1 MGDRPGDL
9 GESRRES
16 PRGIDDRRAVSELR
30 RRRRSLVSRRKV
42 FAVLPTLLTL
52 GNAACGFG
60 AITYAARVG
69 PDPAGEHFLFIS
81 AFLIFLAML
90 FDMLDGSVARLARQT
105 SDFGAQLDSLCDAVS
120 FGVAPAFLML
130 RLLHSMEADASGA
143 SLFEPSFQ
151 PFFEY
156 PSRLLWAIAC
166 LFALCALLRLAR
178 FNVETDEEDSHTFF
192 SGLPSPAAAAT
203 IASFPIALMGLRSRA
218 LAAEGAW
225 NAMAKWLIPTT
236 YLLLPAITLAV
247 AVLMVSRFRYAH
259 FFNQL
264 FRGHRSRLR
273 LIQII
278 FTLAIVFVVR
288 EAMPLIFCFFA
299 FTPPAQSAWR
309 EITGRGTKRRSGL
322 SEARATGAS
331 EEIEEPTHR

>member
-1 MGDRPGDL
+1 MIENLPSEAVQTATADL
-9 GESRRES
+9 
-16 PRGIDDRRAVSELR
+16 
-30 RRRRSLVSRRKV
+30 
-42 FAVLPTLLTL
+42 
-52 GNAACGFG
+52 
-60 AITYAARVG
+60 AAREN
-69 PDPAGEHFLFIS
+69 AELF
-81 AFLIFLAML
+81 A
-90 FDMLDGSVARLARQT
+90 
-105 SDFGAQLDSLCDAVS
+105 
-120 FGVAPAFLML
+120 GVAPAFLML
-130 RLLHSMEADASGA
+130 RLLHSMEADVSGV
-143 SLFEPSFQ
+143 SLFDARFQ

-156 PSRLLWAIAC
+156 PSRLLWVIAC
-166 LFALCALLRLAR
+166 LFSLCALLRLAR

-203 IASFPIALMGLRSRA
+203 IASFPIALTGLRSRA
-218 LAAEGAW
+218 LATEGAW
-225 NAMAKWLIPTT
+225 SALAEWLVPTT

-259 FFNQL
+259 FFSQL

-309 EITGRGTKRRSGL
+309 EITGRGARRRTGL
-322 SEARATGAS
+322 SGARATGAS
-331 EEIEEPTHR
+331 AEIEEPTHR

>member
-1 MGDRPGDL
+1 
-9 GESRRES
+9 
-16 PRGIDDRRAVSELR
+16 
-30 RRRRSLVSRRKV
+30 V

-69 PDPAGEHFLFIS
+69 PDPAGDHFLFIS
-81 AFLIFLAML
+81 AILIFLAML

-130 RLLHSMEADASGA
+130 RLLHSMEADGSAASGA
-143 SLFEPSFQ
+143 SLLDARFQ

-156 PSRLLWAIAC
+156 PSRLLWVIGC

-203 IASFPIALMGLRSRA
+203 IASFPIALMGLRNRA
-218 LAAEGAW
+218 VEAPDGAW
-225 NAMAKWLIPTT
+225 RTLAEWLIPLT
-236 YLLLPAITLAV
+236 YLLLPAITLSV

-278 FTLAIVFVVR
+278 LTLAIVFVLR
-288 EAMPLIFCFFA
+288 EAMPLIFCYFA
-299 FTPPAQSAWR
+299 FTPPVQSAWR
-309 EITGRGTKRRSGL
+309 ELIGRGGRKPP
-322 SEARATGAS
+322 ATGELPRAES
-331 EEIEEPTHR
+331 GTGIESPTRL

>member
-1 MGDRPGDL
+1 
-9 GESRRES
+9 
-16 PRGIDDRRAVSELR
+16 
-30 RRRRSLVSRRKV
+30 V

-69 PDPAGEHFLFIS
+69 PDPPAGDQFLFIS
-81 AFLIFLAML
+81 AVLIFLAML

-130 RLLHSMEADASGA
+130 RLLHSMEADSTAVAGA
-143 SLFEPSFQ
+143 ALLEERFR

-156 PSRLLWAIAC
+156 PSRLLWVIGC

-203 IASFPIALMGLRSRA
+203 IASFPIALMGLRNRA
-218 LAAEGAW
+218 LAPEGAW
-225 NAMAKWLIPTT
+225 RTLAEWLIPLT
-236 YLLLPAITLAV
+236 YLLLPAITLSV

-259 FFNQL
+259 FFQQL

-278 FTLAIVFVVR
+278 LTLAIVFVFR
-288 EAMPLIFCFFA
+288 EAMPLIFCYFA
-299 FTPPAQSAWR
+299 FTPPVQSAWR
-309 EITGRGTKRRSGL
+309 ELTRRGIRRSPTAD
-322 SEARATGAS
+322 ETPRPETGAD
-331 EEIEEPTHR
+331 IENPTRF

>member
-1 MGDRPGDL
+1 
-9 GESRRES
+9 
-16 PRGIDDRRAVSELR
+16 
-30 RRRRSLVSRRKV
+30 
-42 FAVLPTLLTL
+42 VLPTLLTL

-69 PDPAGEHFLFIS
+69 PDPAGDHFLFIS
-81 AFLIFLAML
+81 AILIFLAML

-130 RLLHSMEADASGA
+130 RLLHSMEADSSVLADV
-143 SLFEPSFQ
+143 SLLEARFQ

-156 PSRLLWAIAC
+156 PSRLLWAIGC

-218 LAAEGAW
+218 LASPEGAW
-225 NAMAKWLIPTT
+225 RTLAEWLIPMT
-236 YLLLPAITLAV
+236 YLLLPAITLSV

-273 LIQII
+273 LIQNILT
-278 FTLAIVFVVR
+278 FAIVFVFR
-288 EAMPLIFCFFA
+288 EAMPLIFCYFA

-309 EITGRGTKRRSGL
+309 ELTGRGTRKRPANGEPPHTESG
-322 SEARATGAS
+322 TD
-331 EEIEEPTHR
+331 IESPTHR

>member
-1 MGDRPGDL
+1 M
-9 GESRRES
+9 
-16 PRGIDDRRAVSELR
+16 
-30 RRRRSLVSRRKV
+30 

-52 GNAACGFG
+52 GNGACGFG
-60 AITYAARVG
+60 AITYAARIG

-130 RLLHSMEADASGA
+130 RLLHSMEPDSTGA
-143 SLFEPSFQ
+143 IPFDPRFQ

-156 PSRLLWAIAC
+156 PSRLLWVIAC

-178 FNVETDEEDSHTFF
+178 FNVETDEEDSHSFF

-203 IASFPIALMGLRSRA
+203 IASFPIALMELRDRA
-218 LAAEGAW
+218 HSPEGAW
-225 NAMAKWLIPTT
+225 RTLAEWLIPAT
-236 YLLLPAITLAV
+236 YFVLPLVTLAV
-247 AVLMVSRFRYAH
+247 AVLMVSRFRYVH

-278 FTLAIVFVVR
+278 FTLATVFLLR
-288 EAMPLIFCFFA
+288 EATPLIFCYFA
-299 FTPPAQSAWR
+299 FMPPVRSAWR
-309 EITGRGTKRRSGL
+309 EINQRWFRKSVEPSQRSDIG
-322 SEARATGAS
+322 SDIEA
-331 EEIEEPTHR
+331 PTRL

>member
-1 MGDRPGDL
+1 
-9 GESRRES
+9 
-16 PRGIDDRRAVSELR
+16 
-30 RRRRSLVSRRKV
+30 V

-69 PDPAGEHFLFIS
+69 PDPAEHFLFIS
-81 AFLIFLAML
+81 AVLIFLAML
-90 FDMLDGSVARLARQT
+90 FDMLDGSAARLARQT
-105 SDFGAQLDSLCDAVS
+105 SDFGAQLDSLCDGVS

-130 RLLHSMEADASGA
+130 RLLHWMEAESGQ
-143 SLFEPSFQ
+143 LENQFQ
-151 PFFEY
+151 PYFEY
-156 PSRLLWAIAC
+156 PSRLLWVIAC

-203 IASFPIALMGLRSRA
+203 IASFPIALMGLRNRA
-218 LAAEGAW
+218 LAEGAW
-225 NAMAKWLIPTT
+225 QSLAQFLIPAT
-236 YLLLPAITLAV
+236 YLLLPAITLSV

-278 FTLAIVFVVR
+278 LTFAIVFVFR
-288 EAMPLIFCFFA
+288 EAMPLIFCYFA
-299 FTPPAQSAWR
+299 FTPPVQSAWR
-309 EITGRGTKRRSGL
+309 ELTRRGIRKLPANVEPPRS
-322 SEARATGAS
+322 ETGAD
-331 EEIEEPTHR
+331 IEEPTRL

>member
-1 MGDRPGDL
+1 
-9 GESRRES
+9 
-16 PRGIDDRRAVSELR
+16 
-30 RRRRSLVSRRKV
+30 
-42 FAVLPTLLTL
+42 VLPTLLTL

-69 PDPAGEHFLFIS
+69 PDPAGDHFLFIS
-81 AFLIFLAML
+81 AILIFLAML

-130 RLLHSMEADASGA
+130 RLLHSMEADSSVLADA
-143 SLFEPSFQ
+143 SLLEARFQ

-156 PSRLLWAIAC
+156 PSRLLWAIGC

-218 LAAEGAW
+218 LASPEGAW
-225 NAMAKWLIPTT
+225 RTLAEWLIPMT
-236 YLLLPAITLAV
+236 YLLLPAITLSV

-278 FTLAIVFVVR
+278 LTFAIVFVLR
-288 EAMPLIFCFFA
+288 EAMPLIFCYFA

-309 EITGRGTKRRSGL
+309 ELTGRGTRKRPANGEPSPTESG
-322 SEARATGAS
+322 T
-331 EEIEEPTHR
+331 EIDTPAHR

>member
-1 MGDRPGDL
+1 
-9 GESRRES
+9 
-16 PRGIDDRRAVSELR
+16 
-30 RRRRSLVSRRKV
+30 
-42 FAVLPTLLTL
+42 LTL

-69 PDPAGEHFLFIS
+69 PDPAGDQFLFIS
-81 AFLIFLAML
+81 AVLIFLAML
-90 FDMLDGSVARLARQT
+90 FDMLDGSAARLARQT
-105 SDFGAQLDSLCDAVS
+105 SDFGAQLDSLCDGVS

-130 RLLHSMEADASGA
+130 RLLHWMEADSGE
-143 SLFEPSFQ
+143 LDEKFLRY
-151 PFFEY
+151 FEY
-156 PSRLLWAIAC
+156 PSRLLWVIAC

-203 IASFPIALMGLRSRA
+203 IASFPIALMGLRNRA
-218 LAAEGAW
+218 LADGAW
-225 NAMAKWLIPTT
+225 QSLAKFLIPAT
-236 YLLLPAITLAV
+236 YLLLPAITLCV

-278 FTLAIVFVVR
+278 LTFAIVFVLR
-288 EAMPLIFCFFA
+288 EAMPLIFCYFA

-309 EITGRGTKRRSGL
+309 ELMRRGFHRFPANGAPPPTK
-322 SEARATGAS
+322 ADTD
-331 EEIEEPTHR
+331 IEEATRL